1 MYFAILLDLDTI
13 KIYGKS
19 FRVSIKIELFQMLE
33 FYIFDNIVGD
43 VSSCFFV
50 FASTIPKKLSN
61 EKLVF
66 VESRVESVVK
76 LLLTADISM
85 YEQ

>member
-19 FRVSIKIELFQMLE
+19 FRCSIKIELFQMLE

-50 FASTIPKKLSN
+50 FASTISKKLSN